1 MARITGYGQSARI
14 EWDRPVEFYFRKGES
29 LETYMDRILADASV
43 KEVELTERFLKRHIY
58 AYLQTSPNSTR
69 KSTLAKNVVR
79 YLANRTKGF
88 DMAAFAAPSTQNRSC
103 SNSSKGIANDSYSI
117 HYSRNRYSARSRN
130 RRRTRDSV
138 V

>member
-29 LETYMDRILADASV
+29 LEAYMDRILADASV

-69 KSTLAKNVVR
+69 KSTLAKNIIR
-79 YLANRTKGF
+79 YLANRTKVF

-103 SNSSKGIANDSYSI
+103 LNSSKEIANDSYSI
-117 HYSRNRYSARSRN
+117 HYSRNRYGAWGRN
-130 RRRTRDSV
+130 HRHIWNSV